1 MNIIDKITRSIRT
14 FKEILDNEWDVS
26 SIPDLSNQEIERIY
40 NIPSSKSK
48 SITQFGIAS
57 GCNFTVRHKH
67 IPDHHLHIIYYNF
80 PEVGKVSSKVT
91 KSSCDKIKALYINEL
106 IKPFDSIIV
115 VINDTISHSLE
126 TSFQELNINLQNEIE
141 HINLDKSIIKKMKD
155 NNFPL
160 EKKHFRNVTLLSIDS
175 ITNNLFKHRL
185 VPKHTVIRSRKE
197 IQNIIQKLNVGLEQ
211 LPIILK
217 NDAIAKQLLM
227 VNGDICEITRS
238 SMKSGEYNFYRICQ

>member
-1 MNIIDKITRSIRT
+1 
-14 FKEILDNEWDVS
+14 
-26 SIPDLSNQEIERIY
+26 
-40 NIPSSKSK
+40 
-48 SITQFGIAS
+48 
-57 GCNFTVRHKH
+57 
-67 IPDHHLHIIYYNF
+67 
-80 PEVGKVSSKVT
+80 
-91 KSSCDKIKALYINEL
+91 
-106 IKPFDSIIV
+106 
-115 VINDTISHSLE
+115 
-126 TSFQELNINLQNEIE
+126 
-141 HINLDKSIIKKMKD
+141 MKD

-238 SMKSGEYNFYRICQ
+238 SMKSCEYNFYRICQ

>member
-1 MNIIDKITRSIRT
+1 MEGAYKTEQGNNKVNDVTTFPVPFALGEIREPLVLNTSSKT

-91 KSSCDKIKALYINEL
+91 KSSCSWSKTVDIN
-106 IKPFDSIIV
+106 
-115 VINDTISHSLE
+115 
-126 TSFQELNINLQNEIE
+126 
-141 HINLDKSIIKKMKD
+141 
-155 NNFPL
+155 
-160 EKKHFRNVTLLSIDS
+160 
-175 ITNNLFKHRL
+175 
-185 VPKHTVIRSRKE
+185 
-197 IQNIIQKLNVGLEQ
+197 
-211 LPIILK
+211 
-217 NDAIAKQLLM
+217 
-227 VNGDICEITRS
+227 C
-238 SMKSGEYNFYRICQ
+238 